1 MPKLKPIALM
11 SAAAD
16 RWVDLCQASITHP
29 VNNQTSGV
37 GDVATTGD
45 PSRSGRGESPALFG
59 IRCNRWAIA
68 KTGVPMSSSR

>member
-1 MPKLKPIALM
+1 MM
-11 SAAAD
+11 
-16 RWVDLCQASITHP
+16 HP

-37 GDVATTGD
+37 VDVAITGD